1 MARITIGFEEK
12 WLGLNPF
19 PAMVLHGKGVL
30 FTSRKGFSQVKVEEK
45 ICMNESTTNW
55 SCFDKKWYFR
65 SDFLALNEF

>member
-1 MARITIGFEEK
+1 MARVE
-12 WLGLNPF
+12 PF
-19 PAMVLHGKGVL
+19 SRNGTTWERSPFYLKLKKGL
-30 FTSRKGFSQVKVEEK
+30 FTAYVKVEEK